1 MRKSLCCISIKL
13 QERGVKSQT
22 MTRKR
27 FLFLENKV
35 ALTTLSKRVL
45 NNLVVTHDTIKYCIG
60 KNWNYRISSDLF
72 PLATLPDANISFDIL
87 PDKPMID
94 TMFTKIALLIKNSN
108 IRCSMHPDQFV
119 VPASINPAVAAKSL
133 VELKHHADLM
143 DRMGLARSYKAPIN
157 IHMNSFKGD
166 LTETAKRFI
175 DIFRTLPEAVTSR
188 LVLENEDKPN
198 SWNVDQLYDY
208 IYQKINIPITYD
220 NLHFECNPGRLTSK
234 RAVDL
239 AVSTWNTHRPLFHYS
254 DSIGKTGTNRR
265 AHADKPSVFPTEYK
279 NLDVDLEFEFK
290 AKDYAIEHFEQT
302 IENKINSIC

>member
-1 MRKSLCCISIKL
+1 MRKSLCCISLKL
-13 QERGVKSQT
+13 QERGIKAQT
-22 MTRKR
+22 MTRQR
-27 FLFLENKV
+27 FLLLENKV
-35 ALTTLSKRVL
+35 ALATLSKRVL
-45 NNLVVTHDTIKYCIG
+45 NNLGVTHDTIKYCIE
-60 KNWNYRISSDLF
+60 KNWNYRISSNLF

-94 TMFTKIALLIKNSN
+94 AMFTKIALLIKNSN

-119 VPASINPAVAAKSL
+119 VPASANPAVVVKSL

-143 DRMGLARSYKAPIN
+143 DRMGLPRSYEAPIN

-166 LTETAKRFI
+166 LAETSKRFI
-175 DIFRTLPEAVTSR
+175 EAFRTLPEAVTSR

-198 SWNVDQLYDY
+198 SWNVEQLYEY

-220 NLHFECNPGRLTSK
+220 NLHFECNPGRTTVK

-239 AVSTWNTHRPLFHYS
+239 AVSTWNTYRPLFHYS
-254 DSIGKTGTNRR
+254 DSIGKTGVNRR
-265 AHADKPSVFPTEYK
+265 AHADKPSVFPTEYQ

-302 IENKINSIC
+302 IQNKISGTC

>member
-35 ALTTLSKRVL
+35 ALATLSNRVL

-72 PLATLPDANISFDIL
+72 PLATLPDVDISFDIL

-94 TMFTKIALLIKNSN
+94 AMFTKIALLIKNSN

-119 VPASINPAVAAKSL
+119 VPASANPTVVAKSL

-143 DRMGLARSYKAPIN
+143 DRMGLPRSYEAPIN

-166 LTETAKRFI
+166 LTETSKRFI
-175 DIFRTLPEAVTSR
+175 EAFRTLPEAVTSR

-198 SWNVDQLYDY
+198 SWNVEQLYEY
-208 IYQKINIPITYD
+208 IYQRINIPITYD
-220 NLHFECNPGRLTSK
+220 NLHFECNPGRLTAK

-302 IENKINSIC
+302 LQNKINGTC

>member
-1 MRKSLCCISIKL
+1 
-13 QERGVKSQT
+13 

-35 ALTTLSKRVL
+35 ALATLSNRVL

-72 PLATLPDANISFDIL
+72 PLATLPDVDISFDIL

-94 TMFTKIALLIKNSN
+94 AMFTKIALLIKNSN

-119 VPASINPAVAAKSL
+119 VPASANPTVVAKSL

-143 DRMGLARSYKAPIN
+143 DRMGLPRSYEAPIN

-166 LTETAKRFI
+166 LTETSKRFI
-175 DIFRTLPEAVTSR
+175 EAFRTLPEAVTSR

-198 SWNVDQLYDY
+198 SWNVEQLYEY
-208 IYQKINIPITYD
+208 IYQRINIPITYD
-220 NLHFECNPGRLTSK
+220 NLHFECNPGRLTAK

-302 IENKINSIC
+302 LQNKINGTC